1 MSRSSV
7 TTRSTPSRATILA
20 PSFQCSVACGIVHG
34 AVVFGVTQ
42 QGVSLCS
49 FDLLVANEEG
59 RHIVPVTLRDVEA
72 PALDTGQLV
81 AVRGHVTKRF
91 SRSGA
96 ATVARCSIEAVEVL
110 VAPRPAAL
118 RRLVERACA

>member
-1 MSRSSV
+1 MSRSSASV
-7 TTRSTPSRATILA
+7 RSTPSRAATLA
-20 PSFQCSVACGIVHG
+20 RSFQCSVACGIVHG
-34 AVVFGVTQ
+34 AVVFGVSR

-49 FDLLVANEEG
+49 FDLLVVNEQG

-72 PALDTGQLV
+72 PALATGDLV

-96 ATVARCSIEAVEVL
+96 ATIARCSIEAVEVL
-110 VAPRPAAL
+110 LAPRPPAL